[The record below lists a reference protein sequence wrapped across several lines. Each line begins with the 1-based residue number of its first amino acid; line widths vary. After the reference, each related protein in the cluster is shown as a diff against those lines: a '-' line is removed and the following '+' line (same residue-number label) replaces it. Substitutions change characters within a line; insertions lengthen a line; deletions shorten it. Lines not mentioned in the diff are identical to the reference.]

1 MDIPKKSYF
10 KKVKDK
16 ILNYSHN
23 RLFDGDDTLFKEE
36 IKEVNIYGE
45 YGCGKSTSWV
55 LKNTS
60 AEVIS
65 VDTSLEWI
73 NLVKKENHD
82 SEDRLV
88 MYHTDFGEIGKW
100 GRPKTYEKIDN
111 FAEYTDI
118 IWLKQK
124 PQLIL
129 IDGRFRVCCFLT
141 TLKLADEGT
150 KIIFDDYTNRS
161 HYHFVEKYAKRLKM
175 DGRQCL
181 FVVPPKAK
189 INMTKLDED
198 IKSFRCVMD

>member
-1 MDIPKKSYF
+1 MSIPKKPYF

-16 ILNYSHN
+16 FLNYSHD

-36 IKEVNIYGE
+36 IKGVNIYGE
-45 YGCGKSTSWV
+45 YGCGKSTCWV

-60 AEVIS
+60 SRVIS
-65 VDTSLEWI
+65 VDTSLDWI
-73 NLVKKENHD
+73 NLVKKKNQGNQH
-82 SEDRLV
+82 RLDI
-88 MYHTDFGEIGKW
+88 YHADFSEIGKW